1 MTEQK
6 FGNIFGKCSRVRN
19 GTAFGQQSLIIQ
31 YPGKTVQS
39 LFAGF
44 TAGVQSF
51 GQRVRGIQFQNTLTE
66 ALNARCEAGEEGLD
80 RFARVLY
87 DQALLTEGS
96 PIPDPAAFARNITEL
111 LLGHLKKD

>member
-1 MTEQK
+1 MIEQFSRTEILLGEK
-6 FGNIFGKCSRVRN
+6 AMER
-19 GTAFGQQSLIIQ
+19 
-31 YPGKTVQS
+31 
-39 LFAGF
+39 LFKAMNQEIPR
-44 TAGVQSF
+44 TKRILELNPAHP
-51 GQRVRGIQFQNTLTE
+51 LTE

-96 PIPDPAAFARNITEL
+96 PIPDPAAFAKNVTEL